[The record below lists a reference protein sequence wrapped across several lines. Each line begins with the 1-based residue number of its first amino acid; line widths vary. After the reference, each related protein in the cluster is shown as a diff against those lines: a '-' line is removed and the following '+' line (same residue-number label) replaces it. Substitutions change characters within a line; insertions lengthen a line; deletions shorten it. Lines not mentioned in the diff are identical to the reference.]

1 MPLTNG
7 FREPLLQ
14 TLQNYGVHQQILRWL
29 AHYLC
34 SHTQSVC
41 VNGSSSDTLP
51 VSSRVLLATV
61 LGPLLFHCCKS
72 WSAQAWKLLGNVH
85 MCPSLCASMYTAPMY
100 KGWPSNSF
108 SVPGVSKFVHML
120 CTNWTQAWAHVY
132 ISKQFPSLG
141 TPTSTAVFIIYIDHI
156 PDLQLSNSSMTSY
169 ADDIMLY
176 HPIHTP
182 VDYTCRTFYG
192 RIMMKCALGP

>member
-1 MPLTNG
+1 MESLTCLICSKIRHPFRLCKLLSNIIAVHFEQTHWLTSVIEASYLLWIKSTIQSLHSSGGLLVESLPLEIYCMPLTNG

-41 VNGSSSDTLP
+41 VNGSSSDILP

-61 LGPLLFHCCKS
+61 LGPLLF
-72 WSAQAWKLLGNVH
+72 
-85 MCPSLCASMYTAPMY
+85 
-100 KGWPSNSF
+100 
-108 SVPGVSKFVHML
+108 
-120 CTNWTQAWAHVY
+120 
-132 ISKQFPSLG
+132 
-141 TPTSTAVFIIYIDHI
+141 IIYINHI
-156 PDLQLSNSSMTSY
+156 PNLQPSNSSMTSY

-176 HPIHTP
+176 HPCNSHTCWL
-182 VDYTCRTFYG
+182 Y
-192 RIMMKCALGP
+192 M